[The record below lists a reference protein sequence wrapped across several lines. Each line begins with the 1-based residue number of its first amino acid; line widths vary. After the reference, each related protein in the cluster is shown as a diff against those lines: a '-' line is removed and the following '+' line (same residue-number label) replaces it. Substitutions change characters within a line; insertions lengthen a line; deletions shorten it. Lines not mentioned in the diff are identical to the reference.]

1 MLDLKGINVF
11 QKILLFGLDFGFKD
25 AGIKRFM
32 AHSNC
37 MKYLK
42 F

>member
-25 AGIKRFM
+25 AGIKRSRPVLWHTLT
-32 AHSNC
+32 A
-37 MKYLK
+37 
-42 F
+42 